1 MKQNT
6 DAATVVENANEGDT
20 FTVEYESAH
29 SDNNQ
34 TLTGDVLEAGESWN
48 GEVLQVEF
56 KNSDGVYR
64 VSVEK
69 DSGAVE
75 VERLQYDWQNGER
88 VKLTGHRRVR
98 DKDGDV
104 VAMSVDD
111 GASYNVPDVGDVVEL
126 TGGMSHHNLGN
137 TWEVLTR
144 KDSGAYILTDGRGVD
159 TLTATPDQITV
170 V

>member
-29 SDNNQ
+29 SDDNQ
-34 TLTGDVLEAGESWN
+34 TLTGDVIEAGESWN
-48 GEVLQVEF
+48 GKVWQIEF

-69 DSGAVE
+69 DSGHIE
-75 VERLQYDWQNGER
+75 LERLQYDWQNGER
-88 VKLTGHRRVR
+88 VKLTGTRRVR
-98 DKDGDV
+98 DKNGDV
-104 VAMSVDD
+104 VSMSAEGVQT
-111 GASYNVPDVGDVVEL
+111 GDVVEL
-126 TGGMSHHNLGN
+126 TGDMSHHNLGK
-137 TWEVLTR
+137 TWEVLSR
-144 KDSGAYILTDGRGVD
+144 KSSGAYILVDGGGVD

>member
-6 DAATVVENANEGDT
+6 DAATVVENTTKGDT

-29 SDNNQ
+29 SADNQ

-69 DSGAVE
+69 DGGAVE

-88 VKLTGHRRVR
+88 VKLTGHRRIR
-98 DKDGDV
+98 DKNGDV
-104 VAMSVDD
+104 VNMSVE
-111 GASYNVPDVGDVVEL
+111 GVETPDVGDVVEL
-126 TGGMSHHNLGN
+126 TGDVSHHNLGK
-137 TWEVLTR
+137 TWGVLTANG
-144 KDSGAYILTDGRGVD
+144 DNITLTDERGVD
-159 TLTATPDQITV
+159 TLTVSPDQITV